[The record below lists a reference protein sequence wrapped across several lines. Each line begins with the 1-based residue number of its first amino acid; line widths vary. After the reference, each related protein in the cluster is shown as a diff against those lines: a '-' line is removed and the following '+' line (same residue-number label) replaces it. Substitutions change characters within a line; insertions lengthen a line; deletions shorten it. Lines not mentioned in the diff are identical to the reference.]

1 MPTPVQVHD
10 RVLEGLAG
18 DALNA
23 GGLKQIATGI
33 LHSSI
38 TTDPV
43 YQGRVV
49 HHYISTIGTN
59 YEDPQTTR
67 PLKAFRPGSTAKQ
80 VPYMLLR
87 GTNDLDTQGVV
98 DAGFNGYVTT
108 VGTTKLLTGICMI
121 DAFEVATREFD
132 TAQTYLSN
140 EGLRAVR
147 SDSASNAGTL
157 TNQGITWG
165 TTQVC
170 GQVTS
175 GKTVNKYGKDVLHM
189 LAMYAWGSEAAS

>member
-1 MPTPVQVHD
+1 MAVPVQVYD
-10 RVLEGLAG
+10 RVLEPLSG

-23 GGLKQIATGI
+23 SGYKQIATGI

-38 TTDPV
+38 TADPV
-43 YQGRVV
+43 GQGRVV
-49 HHYISTIGTN
+49 HVYSAAIGTN
-59 YEDPQTTR
+59 YEDPTTVR

-80 VPYMLLR
+80 VPYMLIR

-98 DAGFNGYVTT
+98 DASFNGYVTT
-108 VGTTKLLTGICMI
+108 VGTSKILTGVCMY
-121 DAFEVATREFD
+121 DAFEVSTREFD
-132 TAQTYLSN
+132 TAQTYLVN

-170 GQVTS
+170 AQVTS
-175 GKTVNKYGKDVLHM
+175 GKLTNKYGLNVLHCM
-189 LAMYAWGSEAAS
+189 AMYAWGSEAAS